1 MKTLLTTLLI
11 GLAALSLSAAEKAGK
26 AAALFDGKTFNG
38 WEGDTNKTWRIVDGA
53 FVGGNLSEK
62 VPRNEFLST
71 TRRYTNFVLRLKFK
85 LLGGE
90 KANAGVQIRTE
101 RIPNHHEVM
110 GYQADMGD
118 PAWWGCI
125 YDESRRKKVLAKSDI
140 EAVNKVLKR
149 GEWNEY
155 TIRCEG
161 KRIVLSINGVQTVD
175 YTETE
180 PGIPDY
186 GIIAVQ
192 IHGGPPSEAW
202 YKDITLE
209 ELP

>member
-1 MKTLLTTLLI
+1 MKRSLALLLSLVTTL
-11 GLAALSLSAAEKAGK
+11 SLVAAEKTK
-26 AAALFDGKTFNG
+26 PVSLFDGKTFTG
-38 WEGDTNKTWRIVDGA
+38 WEGDTAKTWRIVDGA
-53 FVGGNLSEK
+53 FVGGSMSAP

-71 TRRYTNFVLRLKFK
+71 TRRFTNFVLRVKFK

-90 KANAGVQIRTE
+90 KANGGVQIRTE

-118 PAWWGCI
+118 PAWWGCL
-125 YDESRRKKVLAKSDI
+125 YDESRRKKVLAKSDSD
-140 EAVNKVLKR
+140 AVNKVLKR
-149 GEWNEY
+149 GDWNQYE
-155 TIRCEG
+155 IRCEG
-161 KRIVLSINGVQTVD
+161 KRIQIKLNGLQTVD
-175 YTETE
+175 YTEEDAT
-180 PGIPDY
+180 IPNH

-202 YKDITLE
+202 YKDITIQ